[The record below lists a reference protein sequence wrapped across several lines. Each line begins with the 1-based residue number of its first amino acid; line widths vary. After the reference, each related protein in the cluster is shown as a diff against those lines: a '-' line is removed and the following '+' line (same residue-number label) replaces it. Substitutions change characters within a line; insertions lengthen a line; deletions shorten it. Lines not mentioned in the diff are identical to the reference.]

1 MSLSKICF
9 RLRPAPSKC
18 LSDMMNWIIS
28 RIPHRISKI
37 PMNEKLERA
46 HFFKVRSDR
55 ITVWYWSA
63 TISQVCQIQ
72 SGGFFEMFVAFSE
85 YKNFLLKPALASE
98 LVKTILFN
106 QRVVW
111 KTFDSIS
118 FCALVLVN
126 YPNFSII
133 F

>member
-1 MSLSKICF
+1 
-9 RLRPAPSKC
+9 
-18 LSDMMNWIIS
+18 
-28 RIPHRISKI
+28 
-37 PMNEKLERA
+37 
-46 HFFKVRSDR
+46 
-55 ITVWYWSA
+55 
-63 TISQVCQIQ
+63 
-72 SGGFFEMFVAFSE
+72 MFVAFSE

-133 F
+133 FLTAMWIVRTKYIVWHYSITDGLTKYLVSWIE